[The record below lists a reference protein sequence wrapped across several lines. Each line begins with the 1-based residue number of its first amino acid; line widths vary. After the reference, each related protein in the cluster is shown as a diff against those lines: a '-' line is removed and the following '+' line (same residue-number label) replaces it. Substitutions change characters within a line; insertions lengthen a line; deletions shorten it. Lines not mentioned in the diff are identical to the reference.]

1 MKTGTII
8 LIVVILLVLGIVF
21 YGISVYN
28 LLVRLKNRVK
38 NAWSQIEVQ
47 LKHRADL
54 IPNLVETVKGYA
66 SHEKEVFENVT
77 RARSGVLNADSPE
90 AQMEA
95 NAELTSALDRL
106 LVTVE
111 AYPELK
117 ADRNFLALQSD
128 LKDTEEKIR
137 YSRQFYNDTAMKY
150 NTSIELFPKNIF
162 AKMFGF
168 LQEPLFEATEADR
181 AVPTVS
187 F

>member
-8 LIVVILLVLGIVF
+8 LIVVIGLVLAIVF

-28 LLVRLKNRVK
+28 LLVRLKNRVR

-77 RARSGVLNADSPE
+77 KARSRVLNSDNPK

-117 ADRNFLALQSD
+117 ADKNFLSLQAD

-162 AKMFGF
+162 ASMFGF
-168 LQEPLFEATEADR
+168 SIEPLFEASEQDR
-181 AVPTVS
+181 AVPNVS